1 MSNTKYW
8 TTAKIKEVLDDP
20 YCRSANGTDY
30 EELKQELQEE
40 LWQRLQKSD
49 AKQFLYEE
57 KSYE

>member
-8 TTAKIKEVLDDP
+8 TTKKIKEVLNDP
-20 YCRSANGTDY
+20 YCRSENGTDY